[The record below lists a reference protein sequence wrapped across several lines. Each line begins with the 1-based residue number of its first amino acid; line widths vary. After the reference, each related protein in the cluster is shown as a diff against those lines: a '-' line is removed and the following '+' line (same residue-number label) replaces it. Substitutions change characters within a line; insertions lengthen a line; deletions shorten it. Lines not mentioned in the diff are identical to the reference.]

1 MNKDYYNILGVGK
14 TASTE
19 EIKKAYRK
27 LAMKHHP
34 DRAGKENEAK
44 FKEVNEAYQVLSNPQ
59 KRAQYD
65 QFGSAGVGGNGGGF
79 NQGAGFSGFGGGGSY
94 NVNFDDIFSG
104 SSGFGFGHV
113 GDIFED
119 FFGSA
124 FSQVQV
130 ELSISLTQALL
141 GDNVSFKTQQGD
153 TIDLKIPAGVQDGTS
168 FRIQG
173 KGMPNRRGRGDLI
186 VSIKVK
192 MPRNLTRRQKEL
204 LEELRE
210 TGM

>member
-34 DRAGKENEAK
+34 DTAGKESEAK
-44 FKEVNEAYQVLSNPQ
+44 FKEINEAYQVLSNPQ

-65 QFGSAGVGGNGGGF
+65 QFGAAGVGGNGGF
-79 NQGAGFSGFGGGGSY
+79 NQGAGFGGFGGGSY
-94 NVNFDDIFSG
+94 NVNFEDIFSG

-141 GDNVSFKTQQGD
+141 GEKVSFKTQQGE
-153 TIDLKIPAGVQDGTS
+153 TIDLKIPAGAQDGTT
-168 FRIQG
+168 FKIPG
-173 KGMPNRRGRGDLI
+173 KGMPNRRGRGDLL
-186 VSIKVK
+186 VTIKIK
-192 MPRNLTRRQKEL
+192 MPRNLTRRQREL
-204 LEELRE
+204 LEELRN